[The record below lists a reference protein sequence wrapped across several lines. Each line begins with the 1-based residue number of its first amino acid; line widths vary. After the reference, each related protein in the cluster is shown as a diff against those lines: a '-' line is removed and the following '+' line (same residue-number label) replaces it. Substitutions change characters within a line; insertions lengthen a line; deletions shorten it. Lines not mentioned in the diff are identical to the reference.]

1 MSNGVSL
8 PLDGAFTFTNNVLET
23 IKSNLINLILTVP
36 GERLNNPTFGCNI
49 HRLVFNFNNSNL
61 SSQARETVE
70 QAVQKWMPYIQI
82 EEFVLQQSNTDI
94 DKNRA
99 NLYVRYRLSENP
111 NLTDEVLVTVWGK

>member
-8 PLDGAFTFTNNVLET
+8 PFGGSFTFTNDVLET
-23 IKSNLINLILTVP
+23 IKSNFINLILTVP

-49 HRLVFNFNNSNL
+49 HRLVFDFSSTNL

-70 QAVQKWMPYIQI
+70 QAVQKWMPYLQI
-82 EEFVLQQSNTDI
+82 EEFALQQNNTDI
-94 DKNRA
+94 DTHRA
-99 NLYVRYRLSENP
+99 NLYVRYRISENP

>member
-111 NLTDEVLVTVWGK
+111 NLTDEVLVTV